1 MTNLNDYFDE
11 RMLIFADCIRIDII
25 FPVRKYRVSRPL
37 SSFKGSAVNVAAY
50 GVAFY
55 QGLWAYD
62 GW

>member
-1 MTNLNDYFDE
+1 MPFSNKLLLFLTGEVANLTPPE
-11 RMLIFADCIRIDII
+11 SFAT
-25 FPVRKYRVSRPL
+25 
-37 SSFKGSAVNVAAY
+37 SSLQPFAY